1 MSGQEV
7 IRLRGVRQHNLK
19 NVDLDIPLHRLIA
32 ISGVS
37 GSGKSSLALHT
48 LYAEGQRRYVETFS
62 PYARQFLERM
72 DPPEADLIEGI
83 PPSIAIESG
92 TAVRSSRSTV
102 GTITEI
108 NDYLKLLYAR
118 LAVPFCPSCHQPVFQ
133 DHPESVYERL
143 QELPS
148 ESRLLIAFP
157 FIPTSRANETAM
169 PEGAANSPWL
179 SDSLPKDLEEW
190 RQHLVSQGFLRI
202 YHNDKVLDLE
212 DLRGEDFRNL
222 CSQEILVVVDRLSW
236 GRAPA
241 ERVKDSLA
249 TAFKMGNNRL
259 AVIIL
264 AACKNTPPLPST
276 MPESSSLPETTQ
288 DSSSVTREP
297 SHLTPHPS
305 LLTLPHHPSPIT
317 PVLSPATHDSS
328 LITRHSSIIW
338 FSADLSCAAC
348 RNGEAIPPPAPNL
361 FSFNSALGACPECRG
376 FGRTI
381 GVDLDLVIPNPRLS
395 LSEGA
400 IKPWSVDRAEYFD
413 LIDFCRRQKIPTNLP
428 FEELDEAAKKKI
440 IGGAD
445 GFYGVKG
452 FFEWLESKTYR
463 MHVRVFLSRYRA
475 YTPCKACGGTR
486 YHAGALLYRLRG
498 LTIGQLNALNI
509 ANCLAFF
516 DEPWSEIERDP
527 AAALLVSEI
536 RNRLQFLQQVGL
548 DYLTLD
554 RQSRT
559 LSGGEVQR
567 VHLTR
572 ALGSALV
579 NVLYVLDE
587 PSVGLHPRDQQR
599 LMAQLQRLVD
609 VGNTV
614 AVVEHDPEMIQFCD
628 QVIDMGPGGGERG
641 GEVIYQG
648 PPTGLRGCGRSLT
661 GAYLRESGAGIIPLH
676 RRQPDW
682 SRALT
687 VTGARENNLK
697 SLTVGFPLGLLIGVS
712 GVSGSGKST
721 LVKKTLFANWLRHQ
735 GRATDAP
742 GLCDGLRGTEFLAD
756 FVLVDQQPLGRSP
769 RANLLTYTRALDP
782 LRQLLAQTPEAVARG
797 YSARHFSFN
806 QPGGRCELCKGEGF
820 ERVEMQFLADVYI
833 RCSQCEGRR
842 FKDEILDIR
851 VRGLSIADML
861 ECTAREL
868 GERFSDHPPLLRAL
882 EPIVAIGLDYLRLGQ
897 PLSTLSGGEAQR
909 LKLLRYLNPKPGRGS
924 GGQAGNQAHVLFLLD
939 EPTTGLHPFDLQK
952 LVNVLQQL
960 VDQGNTVAVVEHNL
974 DFLKVCDWIIDL
986 GPEGGD
992 GGGEIVVE
1000 GPPEVVAA
1008 HPHSHTGRH
1017 LRSRL
1022 AGGFPVEAVSVG
1034 EEISSDPP
1042 SARGGLPFDAATAS
1056 QPLGLLTPHSSPHT
1070 PDLSPV
1076 PPYASRLTPDFHRDI
1091 VVKGAREHNL
1101 HIDEVHLPRNK
1112 MIVLTG
1118 LSGSGKSTLAFDVI
1132 FAEGQ
1137 RRYLECLSAYVRQY
1151 FKILEKPNVD
1161 QVLGLPP
1168 TVAIEQR
1175 SSQLSRKS
1183 TVGTI
1188 TEIYHFLR
1196 LLYARLGK
1204 QRCPTCGRELVALTF
1219 DQILAMVEQEAKI
1232 GEVKLLAPLVRS
1244 RKGIYRDLFM
1254 RLKRLGF
1261 ETVLVDGGWM
1271 PLEPVPELERH
1282 REHDIEVL
1290 VSLIGGAG
1298 ALSSELPEIV
1308 RRALA
1313 LGNGSLHLHGEER
1326 RVFSERL
1333 YCDHCQQGLEPLD
1346 PRLFSFNSR
1355 HGACPSCA
1363 GQGTIKRIEVERVIG
1378 SSTSRVP
1385 LKDGLWRFLE
1395 VTPWPE
1401 GVKASVRRLQRYWV
1415 ESLKVDPKSS
1425 FHELPQRV
1433 QTVLLQGRAGESIG
1447 LIPLLE
1453 KVAEAE
1459 GDGVL
1464 EALYEDRPC
1473 PECHGQR
1480 LNRQARAV
1488 FFRGLSIADLTHLNL
1503 TEFQKQW
1510 RAFRFTL
1517 QEQPIANPISREIS
1531 AKASFLGKVG
1541 LDYLALDRS
1550 GDTLSG
1556 GETQRIRLAAQL
1568 GSNLRGVC
1576 YILDE
1581 PTIGLHPVDNERLL
1595 ASLKELRRKG
1605 NTIIVVEH
1613 DAETM
1618 RRADTL
1624 IELGPAAGSE
1634 GGWLVARG
1642 RFKALCAKPETLTGK
1657 WFGKPFEQVL
1667 EGPERLRPGEAGWL
1681 ELSGARARNL
1691 KEIEVRV
1698 PLGSLTSVTG
1708 VSGAGK
1714 STLVHEVIYHALEER
1729 LGKSFRGHQTG
1740 FDEMRGFETLQ
1751 RVLEVDHSPIGR
1763 TPRSIPATYVGVWD
1777 EIRRLFAALPEA
1789 RARGFGPGRFSFNVK
1804 GGRCEECKGQGQVK
1818 VAMSFLP
1825 DVLVPCEA
1833 CGGSRFNLETLAVRY
1848 RERSIADLLAMTI
1861 EEAATLFAAFSKIAR
1876 PLRVLCDLGL
1886 GYLTLGQ
1893 PSPTLSGGEAQRIKL
1908 ASELGSNRTAT
1919 LYLLDEPTTGLHRAD
1934 VKRLI
1939 EVLRALTVKGNTVLV
1954 IEHNLDLIWASDY
1967 VIDLGPGSGDQGG
1980 RIVAEGPPAEVL
1992 KHQEDSPTA
2001 RALAHYRHEELHKM
2015 L

>member
-19 NVDLDIPLHRLIA
+19 NLELDIPLHRLIA

-37 GSGKSSLALHT
+37 GSGKTSLALHT

-72 DPPEADLIEGI
+72 DPPEADVIDGI

-108 NDYLKLLYAR
+108 NDHLKLLYAR
-118 LAVPFCPSCHQPVFQ
+118 LAVPHCPQCGQPVFQ
-133 DHPESVYERL
+133 DHPESVYQRL
-143 QELPS
+143 QELSPG
-148 ESRLLIAFP
+148 SRVLIAFP
-157 FIPTSRANETAM
+157 FTPTASADDFAM
-169 PEGAANSPWL
+169 P
-179 SDSLPKDLEEW
+179 DSAVLAPLPSGMLPGSRLEW
-190 RQHLVSQGFLRI
+190 RQQLISQGFLRI
-202 YHNDKVLDLE
+202 YHTGKVVDLE
-212 DLRGEDFRNL
+212 DLKAQEL
-222 CSQEILVVVDRLSW
+222 SALVEKEILVVVDRLSW

-264 AACKNTPPLPST
+264 PDPMKDATLQNATSHGPSFPGETERPPFAT
-276 MPESSSLPETTQ
+276 
-288 DSSSVTREP
+288 
-297 SHLTPHPS
+297 
-305 LLTLPHHPSPIT
+305 HHPSPMT
-317 PVLSPATHDSS
+317 HHPSPMTHHP
-328 LITRHSSIIW
+328 LVNW
-338 FSADLSCAAC
+338 FTADLSCAAC
-348 RNGEAIPPPAPNL
+348 RNTGAIPRPTPNL
-361 FSFNSALGACPECRG
+361 FSFNSPLGACPECRG

-400 IKPWSVDRAEYFD
+400 IKPWSVDRAEHHD
-413 LIDFCRRQKIPTNLP
+413 LMDFCRRAGIPANVP
-428 FEELDEAAKKKI
+428 FEKLEPAVREKI
-440 IGGAD
+440 IEGAD

-475 YTPCKACGGTR
+475 YTPCKTCGGTR
-486 YHAGALLYRLRG
+486 YQAGALLYRLQG
-498 LTIGQLNALNI
+498 LTIGQLNALSI

-516 DEPWSEIERDP
+516 DQPWPEIERDP

-536 RNRLQFLQQVGL
+536 RNRLQFLHQVGL
-548 DYLTLD
+548 EYLTLD

-599 LMAQLQRLVD
+599 LMTQLQRLVG

-628 QVIDMGPGGGERG
+628 EVIDMGPGGGDRG

-648 PPTGLRGCGRSLT
+648 PPAGLVGCERSLT
-661 GAYLRESGAGIIPLH
+661 GAYLRGSSQGMLRS
-676 RRQPDW
+676 RRRKPDW
-682 SRALT
+682 NRVL
-687 VTGARENNLK
+687 VVRGAREHNLK
-697 SLTVGFPLGLLIGVS
+697 HITTRFPLGLLIGVS

-721 LVKKTLFANWLRHQ
+721 LVKKTLFANWLRLR
-735 GRATDAP
+735 GRATELP
-742 GLCDGLRGTEFLAD
+742 GLCDGLSGTESLED

-797 YSARHFSFN
+797 YTARHFSFN
-806 QPGGRCELCKGEGF
+806 QPGGRCEFCRGEGF
-820 ERVEMQFLADVYI
+820 ERVDMQFLADVYL

-842 FKDEILDIR
+842 FKEEILDIR

-868 GERFSDHPPLLRAL
+868 GERFSDHPALLQAL
-882 EPIVAIGLDYLRLGQ
+882 APVVAIGLDYLKLGQ

-909 LKLLRYLNPKPGRGS
+909 LKLLRYLHSKPARTTVR
-924 GGQAGNQAHVLFLLD
+924 QAQNQAHTLFLLD
-939 EPTTGLHPFDLQK
+939 EPTTGLHPYDLQK
-952 LVNVLQQL
+952 LVDVLQKL
-960 VDQGNTVAVVEHNL
+960 VDQGNTVVVVEHNL
-974 DFLKVCDWIIDL
+974 DFLKVCDWLIDL

-992 GGGEIVVE
+992 GGGEVVVE
-1000 GPPEVVAA
+1000 GPPEAVAA
-1008 HPHSHTGRH
+1008 HPASHTGRF

-1022 AGGFPVEAVSVG
+1022 ESPAAKAHTQHPHPTSPIEG
-1034 EEISSDPP
+1034 EESGAAP
-1042 SARGGLPFDAATAS
+1042 STQHTSLST
-1056 QPLGLLTPHSSPHT
+1056 QHSA
-1070 PDLSPV
+1070 LSTQ
-1076 PPYASRLTPDFHRDI
+1076 SII
-1091 VVKGAREHNL
+1091 VRGAREHNL
-1101 HIDEVHLPRNK
+1101 RIDEVHLPRNK

-1151 FKILEKPNVD
+1151 FKVLEKPNVD

-1204 QRCPTCGRELVALTF
+1204 QRCPSCGRELVALTF
-1219 DQILAMVEQEAKI
+1219 DQILAMVEREAKA
-1232 GEVKLLAPLVRS
+1232 GAVKLLAPLVRS
-1244 RKGIYRDLFM
+1244 RKGIYRDLFV

-1261 ETVLVDGGWM
+1261 DNVLIDGKWL
-1271 PLEPVPELERH
+1271 PLEPVPILERH

-1290 VSLIGGAG
+1290 VSSIGSVG
-1298 ALSSELPEIV
+1298 ALSHELPETV

-1326 RVFSERL
+1326 RVFSDRL
-1333 YCDHCQQGLEPLD
+1333 YCDHCRQGLAPLD

-1355 HGACPSCA
+1355 HGACPSCT
-1363 GQGTIKRIEVERVIG
+1363 GQGTIKRLDIERVIG
-1378 SSTSRVP
+1378 PSASPVP
-1385 LKDGLWRFLE
+1385 LKEGLWRFLE
-1395 VTPWPE
+1395 ITPWPE
-1401 GVKASVRRLQRYWV
+1401 GVKASVRRLQRYWA
-1415 ESLKVDPKSS
+1415 ESLKVDPQSS
-1425 FHELPQRV
+1425 FHDLPQGV
-1433 QTVLLQGRAGESIG
+1433 QTAMLRGRTGESLG
-1447 LIPLLE
+1447 LIPFLE
-1453 KVAEAE
+1453 KVAEAD
-1459 GDGVL
+1459 GDGLL
-1464 EALYEDRPC
+1464 EALYEDHPC

-1488 FFRGLSIADLTHLNL
+1488 LFRGFTIAELAHLGL

-1510 RAFRFTL
+1510 RALRFSP
-1517 QEQPIANPISREIS
+1517 QEQPVAGPISREIN
-1531 AKASFLGKVG
+1531 ARASFLAKVG
-1541 LDYLALDRS
+1541 LDYLTLDRS

-1568 GSNLRGVC
+1568 GSNLRGAC

-1605 NTIIVVEH
+1605 NTIIVMEH

-1618 RRADTL
+1618 RQADIL
-1624 IELGPAAGSE
+1624 IELGPAAGS
-1634 GGWLVARG
+1634 GGGRLMAHG

-1657 WFGKPFEQVL
+1657 WFGRPFEPMAEVSKQA
-1667 EGPERLRPGEAGWL
+1667 RPGEAGWL
-1681 ELSGARARNL
+1681 EFSGVRARNL
-1691 KEIEVRV
+1691 KGIEVRV

-1714 STLVHEVIYHALEER
+1714 STLVHDVICRALEER
-1729 LGKSFRGHQTG
+1729 LRKSFLGHQAG
-1740 FDEMRGFETLQ
+1740 FDEVRGFETLQ

-1825 DVLVPCEA
+1825 DVLVPCET
-1833 CGGSRFNLETLAVRY
+1833 CGGTRFNPETLAVRY
-1848 RERSIADLLAMTI
+1848 RDRSIADLLAMTI
-1861 EEAATLFAAFSKIAR
+1861 DEVTPLFAAFSKIAR

-1908 ASELGSNRTAT
+1908 ASELGTNRTAT

-1939 EVLRALTVKGNTVLV
+1939 EVLRALTAKGNTVLV
-1954 IEHNLDLIWASDY
+1954 IEHNLDLIGSSDY
-1967 VIDLGPGSGDQGG
+1967 IIDLGPGSGDQGG
-1980 RIVAEGPPAEVL
+1980 RIVAEGPPDEL
-1992 KHQEDSPTA
+1992 LHFQEHSATA
-2001 RALAHYRHEELHKM
+2001 RALSQSQRCVAN
-2015 L
+2015 